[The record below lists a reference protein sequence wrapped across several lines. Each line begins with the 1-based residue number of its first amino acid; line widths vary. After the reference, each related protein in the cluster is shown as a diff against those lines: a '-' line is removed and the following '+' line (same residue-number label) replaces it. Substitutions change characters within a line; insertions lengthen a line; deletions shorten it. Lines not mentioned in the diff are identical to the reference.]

1 MSKIPL
7 SYYQTDDVT
16 GLAQDLLGKFLF
28 SNINGKLC
36 GGIITET
43 EAYAGITDKASHAYG
58 NRRTKRTEVMYK
70 NGGRSYVYFT
80 YGMHHLFNIVTS
92 KEGNPHAI
100 LIRAFFP
107 THGLETIS
115 RRRKMDINNKNITNG
130 PAKLCRALGI
140 TLAQNDI
147 LLNGNIIWLEDRGF
161 RPCQSDI
168 VSGPRIGVDYAGDDA
183 ALPYRFFI
191 NETTIP
197 GQFVK

>member
-7 SYYQTDDVT
+7 SYYQSDDVT

-28 SNINGKLC
+28 SNTDGKLC

-92 KEGNPHAI
+92 KEDNPHAI
-100 LIRAFFP
+100 LIRAVFP
-107 THGLETIS
+107 TCGLQTIS
-115 RRRKMDINNKNITNG
+115 ERRKMPVHNKNITNG
-130 PAKLCRALGI
+130 PAKLCQALGI

-147 LLNGNIIWLEDRGF
+147 LLNGDIIWLEDHGF
-161 RPCQSDI
+161 RPPQSSI
-168 VSGPRIGVDYAGDDA
+168 VSGPRIGVDYAEEDA
-183 ALPYRFFI
+183 ALPYRFLITNIQGLEKFI
-191 NETTIP
+191 E
-197 GQFVK
+197 